1 MAIPSGWP
9 IEVGEAIILNIS
21 IKVGGGGGDYSR
33 EAINSGTAII
43 QRNTVFALIKVSARV
58 ISASQ

>member
-21 IKVGGGGGDYSR
+21 IKVGGGG
-33 EAINSGTAII
+33 AVII
-43 QRNTVFALIKVSARV
+43 QGRRLIQGQLLFKEIRY
-58 ISASQ
+58 SQ

>member
-21 IKVGGGGGDYSR
+21 IKVGGG
-33 EAINSGTAII
+33 AVII
-43 QRNTVFALIKVSARV
+43 QGRRLIQGQLLFKEIRY
-58 ISASQ
+58 SQ